1 MATIES
7 QNLQS
12 SIPVSH
18 NSDMASNSKLDV
30 DQEQQQISNLNKTQ
44 QAPSKEIIKNKLNMN
59 SSLNAK
65 ADTNTSL
72 NDQKKKDQNDLFDDE
87 DILYNDDDENEIFRE
102 YNILHDRKLKAMD
115 DIKNINERI
124 KNNMVKIEEC
134 KKKLIELKEEKKKR
148 QGDIMNL
155 LSNKESI
162 EEIYKNQIY
171 LLTNTNYSNNNGT
184 NGNNNYNENTASLAN
199 DINNLN
205 NLMNDDSA
213 IRLNSNHNLTIDN
226 EILNTDEDNFKIAF
240 KEIKESEQPKYVE
253 RVINMLED
261 IFKKK
266 DDNINESISDIIN
279 NSYDLFINNDNNNNT
294 LENEENNNDISVTN
308 FFSKMSLFIANQ
320 SMGKFPEVKINLLLR
335 YLLKI
340 NYINT
345 KLTKDIKFVNKKYKE
360 QKKELNDL
368 ISSLE
373 KKNINLQEKAN
384 RLEKNIKEYDDNKLF
399 FDKNDNEELSH
410 EVVIEYEDGIDK
422 NAEINYEDDVID
434 DNNIEKENEMMNKG
448 LNPYNINNTNNNI
461 NNIKSNPVYK
471 KIDNQNNKSTKKI
484 IVKDNDESEDKY
496 LNEFIENKDNTR
508 NKYLLRNKPELK
520 NNSIN
525 PNNKL
530 NNYNINNNNENPIKK
545 IKYSNNNQN
554 NIINIDKNKRL
565 CPTPQHH
572 IRKTEEELQN
582 LTTKEKDHYN
592 RVQRIMNSGP
602 KYGIFG
608 VNKYNPETS
617 FNKDANLFSP
627 RKNISNVP
635 RSSNKIDK
643 TVRIESRQNH
653 NFIGIINMTKVAPIK
668 KKKKESDKKN
678 KDKEDENDGGIKI
691 INLEQDFINEE
702 EKENED
708 DKEKEKEED
717 NKNNT
722 NNNINNNINNNN
734 TSKDIK
740 NIPYQNKN
748 KNEVQGYYLNII
760 NNVKKAKNEN
770 NNTNNNNTTN
780 LTNNEKKENPQQS
793 HPYRLNNKRS
803 YKSTRIQGLNLNNDN
818 NVPKNNLLNKMKGA
832 KNELNLNINITNP
845 TYNSSTNN
853 DSSKRSHSLS
863 EYQNEEENG
872 NKELNRNKYKSKKII
887 VMNNVNNDVSPNQT
901 LRKRITSIPVSK
913 AIGLGNKNFSATT
926 YEKVN
931 YKAGNKLN
939 VLNKNKK

>member
-1 MATIES
+1 MATMES
-7 QNLQS
+7 QNLHS
-12 SIPVSH
+12 SIPLSQ
-18 NSDMASNSKLDV
+18 NSDIASNLKLDV
-30 DQEQQQISNLNKTQ
+30 DQNQQQISNLNKTQ

-72 NDQKKKDQNDLFDDE
+72 NDQKKKDQSDLFDDE

-102 YNILHDRKLKAMD
+102 YNILHDKKLKAMD

-124 KNNMVKIEEC
+124 KNNTVKIEEC
-134 KKKLIELKEEKKKR
+134 KKKLAELKEEKKKR

-171 LLTNTNYSNNNGT
+171 SLTNTNYNNNTGA

-205 NLMNDDSA
+205 NLMNDNSA
-213 IRLNSNHNLTIDN
+213 IHLNSNHNLTIDN
-226 EILNTDEDNFKIAF
+226 EISNTDEDNFKIAF

-253 RVINMLED
+253 QVINMFED

-266 DDNINESISDIIN
+266 DENINESISDIIN
-279 NSYDLFINNDNNNNT
+279 NSYELFINNDNNNNT
-294 LENEENNNDISVTN
+294 LDNDVNNNEISVTN

-320 SMGKFPEVKINLLLR
+320 SLGKFSEIKINLLLR

-345 KLTKDIKFVNKKYKE
+345 KLTRDIKFVNKKYKE

-373 KKNINLQEKAN
+373 KKNINLQEKNN
-384 RLEKNIKEYDDNKLF
+384 RLENNIKEYDDNKLF

-434 DNNIEKENEMMNKG
+434 DNTIEKENEMMNKG
-448 LNPYNINNTNNNI
+448 LNPYNTNNSNNKNNNNI
-461 NNIKSNPVYK
+461 VKSNPVYK
-471 KIDNQNNKSTKKI
+471 IIGNQNNKQTKRI
-484 IVKDNDESEDKY
+484 IYKDNDESEDKY
-496 LNEFIENKDNTR
+496 LNEFIKNKDNTR
-508 NKYLLRNKPELK
+508 NKYILKNKPEIK
-520 NNSIN
+520 NNSMN
-525 PNNKL
+525 PNNKI
-530 NNYNINNNNENPIKK
+530 NNNINNNNNENSIRK

-582 LTTKEKDHYN
+582 LTTIEKDHYN

-617 FNKDANLFSP
+617 LNKDTNLFSP
-627 RKNISNVP
+627 KKNITNVP

-668 KKKKESDKKN
+668 KKKRESGKKI

-702 EKENED
+702 DKENEE
-708 DKEKEKEED
+708 DKKI
-717 NKNNT
+717 NTSNNV
-722 NNNINNNINNNN
+722 NNNINNNN

-740 NIPYQNKN
+740 NTTHQY

-770 NNTNNNNTTN
+770 NNTNNNTTN
-780 LTNNEKKENPQQS
+780 LNNNEKKENPQQS
-793 HPYRLNNKRS
+793 HTYRLNNKRS
-803 YKSTRIQGLNLNNDN
+803 YKSTRIQGLNLNNDLNKDN
-818 NVPKNNLLNKMKGA
+818 NAPKNYLINKMKEA
-832 KNELNLNINITNP
+832 KNELSLNTNITNP

-863 EYQNEEENG
+863 EHQSEEENG
-872 NKELNRNKYKSKKII
+872 KKDSNRNKYKTKKII
-887 VMNNVNNDVSPNQT
+887 VMNSVNNEVSPNQT

-913 AIGLGNKNFSATT
+913 AIGLGNKNFSAST

>member
-1 MATIES
+1 MES
-7 QNLQS
+7 QNLYS
-12 SIPVSH
+12 SIPLSQ
-18 NSDMASNSKLDV
+18 NSDIASNLKLDV
-30 DQEQQQISNLNKTQ
+30 DQNQQQISNLNKTQ

-72 NDQKKKDQNDLFDDE
+72 NDQKKKDQSDLFDDE

-102 YNILHDRKLKAMD
+102 YNILHDKKLKAMD

-124 KNNMVKIEEC
+124 KNNKVKIEEC
-134 KKKLIELKEEKKKR
+134 KKKLAELKEEKKKR

-171 LLTNTNYSNNNGT
+171 SLTNTNYNNNTGA

-205 NLMNDDSA
+205 NLMNDNSA
-213 IRLNSNHNLTIDN
+213 IHLNSNHNLTIDN
-226 EILNTDEDNFKIAF
+226 EISNTDEDNFKIAF

-253 RVINMLED
+253 QVINMFED

-266 DDNINESISDIIN
+266 DENINESISDIIN
-279 NSYDLFINNDNNNNT
+279 NSYELFINNDNNNNT
-294 LENEENNNDISVTN
+294 LDNDVNNNEISVTN

-320 SMGKFPEVKINLLLR
+320 SLGKFSEIKINLLLR

-345 KLTKDIKFVNKKYKE
+345 KLTRDIKFVNKKYKE

-373 KKNINLQEKAN
+373 KKNINLQEKNN
-384 RLEKNIKEYDDNKLF
+384 RLENNIKEYDDNKLF

-434 DNNIEKENEMMNKG
+434 DNTIEKENEMMNKG
-448 LNPYNINNTNNNI
+448 LNPYNTNNSNNKNNNNI
-461 NNIKSNPVYK
+461 VKSNPVYK
-471 KIDNQNNKSTKKI
+471 IIGNQNNKQTKRI
-484 IVKDNDESEDKY
+484 IYKDNDESEDKY
-496 LNEFIENKDNTR
+496 LNEFIKNKDNTR
-508 NKYLLRNKPELK
+508 NKYILKNKPEIK
-520 NNSIN
+520 NNSMN
-525 PNNKL
+525 PNNKI
-530 NNYNINNNNENPIKK
+530 NNNINNNNNENSIRK

-582 LTTKEKDHYN
+582 LTTIEKDHYN

-617 FNKDANLFSP
+617 LNKDTNLFSP
-627 RKNISNVP
+627 KKNITNVP

-668 KKKKESDKKN
+668 KKKRESGKKI

-702 EKENED
+702 DKENEE
-708 DKEKEKEED
+708 DKKI
-717 NKNNT
+717 NTSNNV
-722 NNNINNNINNNN
+722 NNNINNNA
-734 TSKDIK
+734 SKDIK
-740 NIPYQNKN
+740 INTHHN

-770 NNTNNNNTTN
+770 NNTNNNTTN
-780 LTNNEKKENPQQS
+780 LNNNEKKENPQQS
-793 HPYRLNNKRS
+793 HTYRLNNKRS
-803 YKSTRIQGLNLNNDN
+803 YKSTRIQGLNLNNDLNKDN
-818 NVPKNNLLNKMKGA
+818 NAPKNYLINKMKEA
-832 KNELNLNINITNP
+832 KNELSLNTNITNP

-863 EYQNEEENG
+863 EHQSEEENG
-872 NKELNRNKYKSKKII
+872 KKDSNRNKYKTKKII
-887 VMNNVNNDVSPNQT
+887 VVNNVNNEVSPNQT

-913 AIGLGNKNFSATT
+913 AIGLGNKNFSAST

>member
-1 MATIES
+1 MATMES
-7 QNLQS
+7 QNLHS
-12 SIPVSH
+12 SIPLSQ
-18 NSDMASNSKLDV
+18 NSDIASNLKLDV
-30 DQEQQQISNLNKTQ
+30 DQNQQQISNLNKTQ

-72 NDQKKKDQNDLFDDE
+72 NDQKKKDQSDLFDDE

-102 YNILHDRKLKAMD
+102 YNILHDKKLKAMD

-124 KNNMVKIEEC
+124 KNNTVKIEEC
-134 KKKLIELKEEKKKR
+134 KKKLAELKEEKKKR

-171 LLTNTNYSNNNGT
+171 SLTNTNYNNNTGA

-205 NLMNDDSA
+205 NLMNDNSA
-213 IRLNSNHNLTIDN
+213 IHLNSNHNLTIDN
-226 EILNTDEDNFKIAF
+226 EISNTDEDNFKIAF

-253 RVINMLED
+253 QVINMFED

-266 DDNINESISDIIN
+266 DENINESISDIIN
-279 NSYDLFINNDNNNNT
+279 NSYELFINNDNNNNT
-294 LENEENNNDISVTN
+294 LDNDVNNNEISVTN

-320 SMGKFPEVKINLLLR
+320 SLGKFSEIKINLLLR

-345 KLTKDIKFVNKKYKE
+345 KLTRDIKFVNKKYKE

-373 KKNINLQEKAN
+373 KKNINLQEKNN
-384 RLEKNIKEYDDNKLF
+384 RLENNIKEYDDNKLF

-434 DNNIEKENEMMNKG
+434 DNTIEKENEMMNKG
-448 LNPYNINNTNNNI
+448 LNPYNTNNSNNKNNNNI
-461 NNIKSNPVYK
+461 VKSNPVYK
-471 KIDNQNNKSTKKI
+471 IIGNQNNKQTKRI
-484 IVKDNDESEDKY
+484 ILKDNDESEDKY
-496 LNEFIENKDNTR
+496 LNEFIKNKDNTR
-508 NKYLLRNKPELK
+508 NKYILKNKPEIK
-520 NNSIN
+520 NNMN
-525 PNNKL
+525 PNNKI
-530 NNYNINNNNENPIKK
+530 NNNINNNNNENSIRK

-582 LTTKEKDHYN
+582 LTTIEKDHYN

-617 FNKDANLFSP
+617 LNKDTNLFSP
-627 RKNISNVP
+627 KKNITNVP

-668 KKKKESDKKN
+668 KKKRESGKKI

-702 EKENED
+702 DKENEE
-708 DKEKEKEED
+708 DKKI
-717 NKNNT
+717 NTSNNV
-722 NNNINNNINNNN
+722 NNNINNNA
-734 TSKDIK
+734 SKDIK
-740 NIPYQNKN
+740 INTHHN

-770 NNTNNNNTTN
+770 NNTNNNTTN
-780 LTNNEKKENPQQS
+780 LNNNEKKENPQQS
-793 HPYRLNNKRS
+793 HTYRLNNKRS
-803 YKSTRIQGLNLNNDN
+803 YKSTRIQGLNLNNDLNKDN
-818 NVPKNNLLNKMKGA
+818 NAPKNYLINKMKEA
-832 KNELNLNINITNP
+832 KNELSLNTNITNP

-863 EYQNEEENG
+863 EHQSEEENG
-872 NKELNRNKYKSKKII
+872 KKDSNRNKYKTKKII
-887 VMNNVNNDVSPNQT
+887 VMNSVNNEVSPNQT

-913 AIGLGNKNFSATT
+913 AIGLGNKNFSAST

>member
-1 MATIES
+1 MATMES
-7 QNLQS
+7 QNLHS
-12 SIPVSH
+12 SIPLSQ
-18 NSDMASNSKLDV
+18 NSDIASNLKLDV
-30 DQEQQQISNLNKTQ
+30 DQNQQQISNLNKTQ

-72 NDQKKKDQNDLFDDE
+72 NDQKKKDQSDLFDDE

-102 YNILHDRKLKAMD
+102 YNILHDKKLKAMD

-124 KNNMVKIEEC
+124 KNNTVKIEEC
-134 KKKLIELKEEKKKR
+134 KKKLAELKEEKKKR

-171 LLTNTNYSNNNGT
+171 SLTNTNYNNNTGA

-205 NLMNDDSA
+205 NLMNDNSA
-213 IRLNSNHNLTIDN
+213 IHLNSNHNLTIDN
-226 EILNTDEDNFKIAF
+226 EISNTDEDNFKIAF

-253 RVINMLED
+253 QVINMFED

-266 DDNINESISDIIN
+266 DENINESISDIIN
-279 NSYDLFINNDNNNNT
+279 NSYELFINNDNNNNT
-294 LENEENNNDISVTN
+294 LDNDVNNNEISVTN

-320 SMGKFPEVKINLLLR
+320 SLGKFSEIKINLLLR

-345 KLTKDIKFVNKKYKE
+345 KLTRDIKFVNKKYKE

-373 KKNINLQEKAN
+373 KKNINLQEKNN
-384 RLEKNIKEYDDNKLF
+384 RLENNIKEYDDNKLF

-434 DNNIEKENEMMNKG
+434 DNTIEKENEMMNKG
-448 LNPYNINNTNNNI
+448 LNPYNTNNSNNKNNNNI
-461 NNIKSNPVYK
+461 VKSNPVYK
-471 KIDNQNNKSTKKI
+471 IIGNQNNKQTKRI
-484 IVKDNDESEDKY
+484 ILKDNDESEDKY
-496 LNEFIENKDNTR
+496 LNEFIKNKDNTR
-508 NKYLLRNKPELK
+508 NKYILKNKPEIK
-520 NNSIN
+520 NNSMN
-525 PNNKL
+525 PNNKI
-530 NNYNINNNNENPIKK
+530 NNNINNNNNENSIRK

-582 LTTKEKDHYN
+582 LTTIEKDHYN

-617 FNKDANLFSP
+617 LNKDTNLFSP
-627 RKNISNVP
+627 KKNITNVP

-668 KKKKESDKKN
+668 KKKRESGKKI

-702 EKENED
+702 DKENEE
-708 DKEKEKEED
+708 DKKI
-717 NKNNT
+717 NTSNNV
-722 NNNINNNINNNN
+722 NNNINNNA
-734 TSKDIK
+734 SKDIK
-740 NIPYQNKN
+740 INTHHN

-770 NNTNNNNTTN
+770 NNTNNNTTN
-780 LTNNEKKENPQQS
+780 LNNNEKKENPQQS
-793 HPYRLNNKRS
+793 HTYRLNNKRS
-803 YKSTRIQGLNLNNDN
+803 YKSTRIQGLNLNNDLNKDN
-818 NVPKNNLLNKMKGA
+818 NAPKNYLINKMKEA
-832 KNELNLNINITNP
+832 KNELSLNTNITNP

-863 EYQNEEENG
+863 EHQSEEENG
-872 NKELNRNKYKSKKII
+872 KKDSNRNKYKTKKII
-887 VMNNVNNDVSPNQT
+887 VMNSVNNEVSPNQT

-913 AIGLGNKNFSATT
+913 AIGLGNKNFSAST

>member
-1 MATIES
+1 MATMES
-7 QNLQS
+7 QNLHS
-12 SIPVSH
+12 SIPLSQ
-18 NSDMASNSKLDV
+18 NSDIASNLKLDV
-30 DQEQQQISNLNKTQ
+30 DQNQQQISNLNKTQ

-72 NDQKKKDQNDLFDDE
+72 NDQKKKDQSDLFDDE

-102 YNILHDRKLKAMD
+102 YNILHDKKLKAMD

-124 KNNMVKIEEC
+124 KNNKVKIEEC
-134 KKKLIELKEEKKKR
+134 KKKLAELKEEKKKR
-148 QGDIMNL
+148 KGDIMNL

-171 LLTNTNYSNNNGT
+171 SLTNTNYNNNTGA

-205 NLMNDDSA
+205 NLMNDNSA
-213 IRLNSNHNLTIDN
+213 IHLNSNHNLTIDN
-226 EILNTDEDNFKIAF
+226 EISNTDEDNFKIAF

-253 RVINMLED
+253 QVINMFED

-266 DDNINESISDIIN
+266 DENINESISDIIN
-279 NSYDLFINNDNNNNT
+279 NSYELFINNDNNNNT
-294 LENEENNNDISVTN
+294 LDNDVNNNEISVTN
-308 FFSKMSLFIANQ
+308 FFSKISLFIANQ
-320 SMGKFPEVKINLLLR
+320 SLGKFSEIKINLLLR

-345 KLTKDIKFVNKKYKE
+345 KLTRDIKFVNKKYKE

-373 KKNINLQEKAN
+373 KKNINLQEKNN
-384 RLEKNIKEYDDNKLF
+384 RLENNIKEYDDNKLF

-434 DNNIEKENEMMNKG
+434 DNTIEKENEMMNKG
-448 LNPYNINNTNNNI
+448 LNPYNTNNSNNKNNNNI
-461 NNIKSNPVYK
+461 VKSNPVYK
-471 KIDNQNNKSTKKI
+471 IIGNQNNKQTKRI
-484 IVKDNDESEDKY
+484 ILKDNDESEDKY
-496 LNEFIENKDNTR
+496 LNEFIKNKDNTR
-508 NKYLLRNKPELK
+508 NKYILKNKPEIK
-520 NNSIN
+520 NNSMN
-525 PNNKL
+525 PNNKI
-530 NNYNINNNNENPIKK
+530 NNNINNNNNENSIRK

-582 LTTKEKDHYN
+582 LTTIEKDHYN

-617 FNKDANLFSP
+617 LNKDTNLFSP
-627 RKNISNVP
+627 KKNITNVP

-668 KKKKESDKKN
+668 KKKRESGKKI

-702 EKENED
+702 DKENEE
-708 DKEKEKEED
+708 DKKI
-717 NKNNT
+717 NTSNNV
-722 NNNINNNINNNN
+722 NNNINNNN
-734 TSKDIK
+734 TSKDIR
-740 NIPYQNKN
+740 NTTHQY

-770 NNTNNNNTTN
+770 NNTNNNTTN
-780 LTNNEKKENPQQS
+780 LNNNEKKENPQQS
-793 HPYRLNNKRS
+793 HTYRLNNKRS
-803 YKSTRIQGLNLNNDN
+803 YKSTRIQGLNLNNDLNKDN
-818 NVPKNNLLNKMKGA
+818 NAPKNYLINKMKEA
-832 KNELNLNINITNP
+832 KNELSLNTNITNP

-863 EYQNEEENG
+863 EHQSEEENG
-872 NKELNRNKYKSKKII
+872 KKDSNRNKYKTKKII
-887 VMNNVNNDVSPNQT
+887 VMNSVNNEVSPNQT

-913 AIGLGNKNFSATT
+913 AIGLGNKNFSAST

>member
-1 MATIES
+1 MATMES
-7 QNLQS
+7 QNLYS
-12 SIPVSH
+12 SIPLSQ
-18 NSDMASNSKLDV
+18 NSDIASNLKLDV
-30 DQEQQQISNLNKTQ
+30 DQNQQQISNLNKTQ

-72 NDQKKKDQNDLFDDE
+72 NDQKKKDQSDLFDDE

-102 YNILHDRKLKAMD
+102 YNILHDKKLKAMD

-124 KNNMVKIEEC
+124 KNNTVKIEEC
-134 KKKLIELKEEKKKR
+134 KKKLAELKEEKKKR

-171 LLTNTNYSNNNGT
+171 SLTNTNYNNNTGA

-205 NLMNDDSA
+205 NLMNDNSA
-213 IRLNSNHNLTIDN
+213 IHLNSNHNLTIDN
-226 EILNTDEDNFKIAF
+226 EISNTDEDNFKIAF

-253 RVINMLED
+253 QVINMFED

-266 DDNINESISDIIN
+266 DENINESISDIIN
-279 NSYDLFINNDNNNNT
+279 NSYELFINNDNNNT
-294 LENEENNNDISVTN
+294 LDNDVNNNEISVTN

-320 SMGKFPEVKINLLLR
+320 SLGKFSEIKINLLLR

-345 KLTKDIKFVNKKYKE
+345 KLTRDIKFVNKKYKE

-373 KKNINLQEKAN
+373 KKNINLQEKNN
-384 RLEKNIKEYDDNKLF
+384 RLENNIKEYDDNKLF

-434 DNNIEKENEMMNKG
+434 DNTIEKENEMMNKG
-448 LNPYNINNTNNNI
+448 LNPYNTNNSNNKNNNNI
-461 NNIKSNPVYK
+461 VKSNPVYK
-471 KIDNQNNKSTKKI
+471 IIGNQNNKQTKRI
-484 IVKDNDESEDKY
+484 IYKDNDESEDKY
-496 LNEFIENKDNTR
+496 LNEFIKNKDNTR
-508 NKYLLRNKPELK
+508 NKYILKNKPEIK
-520 NNSIN
+520 NNSMN
-525 PNNKL
+525 PNNKI
-530 NNYNINNNNENPIKK
+530 NNNINNNNNENSIRK

-582 LTTKEKDHYN
+582 LTTIEKDHYN

-617 FNKDANLFSP
+617 LNKDTNLFSP
-627 RKNISNVP
+627 KKNITNVP

-668 KKKKESDKKN
+668 KKKRESGKKI

-702 EKENED
+702 DKENEE
-708 DKEKEKEED
+708 DKKM
-717 NKNNT
+717 NTSNNV
-722 NNNINNNINNNN
+722 NNNIKNNA
-734 TSKDIK
+734 SKDIK
-740 NIPYQNKN
+740 INTHQY

-770 NNTNNNNTTN
+770 NNTNNNTTN
-780 LTNNEKKENPQQS
+780 LNNNEKKENPQQS
-793 HPYRLNNKRS
+793 HTYRLNNKRS
-803 YKSTRIQGLNLNNDN
+803 YKSTRIQGLNLNNDLNKDN
-818 NVPKNNLLNKMKGA
+818 NAPKNYLINKMKEA
-832 KNELNLNINITNP
+832 KNELSLNTNITNP

-863 EYQNEEENG
+863 EHQSEEENG
-872 NKELNRNKYKSKKII
+872 KKDSNRNKYKTKKFI
-887 VMNNVNNDVSPNQT
+887 VMNSVNNEVSPNQT

-913 AIGLGNKNFSATT
+913 AIGLGNKNFSAST

>member
-1 MATIES
+1 MATMES
-7 QNLQS
+7 QNLHS
-12 SIPVSH
+12 SIPLSQ
-18 NSDMASNSKLDV
+18 NSDIASNLKLDV
-30 DQEQQQISNLNKTQ
+30 DQNQQQISNLNKTQ

-72 NDQKKKDQNDLFDDE
+72 NDQKKKDQSDLFDDE

-102 YNILHDRKLKAMD
+102 YNILHDKKLKAMD

-124 KNNMVKIEEC
+124 KNNKVKIEEC
-134 KKKLIELKEEKKKR
+134 KKKLAELKEEKKKR

-171 LLTNTNYSNNNGT
+171 SLTNTNYNNNTGA

-205 NLMNDDSA
+205 NLMNDNSA
-213 IRLNSNHNLTIDN
+213 IHLNSNHNLTIDN
-226 EILNTDEDNFKIAF
+226 EISNTDEDNFKIAF

-253 RVINMLED
+253 QVINMFED

-266 DDNINESISDIIN
+266 DENINESISDIIN
-279 NSYDLFINNDNNNNT
+279 NSYELFINNDNNNNT
-294 LENEENNNDISVTN
+294 LDNDVNNNEISVTN

-320 SMGKFPEVKINLLLR
+320 SLGKFSEIKINLLLR

-345 KLTKDIKFVNKKYKE
+345 KLTRDIKFVNKKYKE

-373 KKNINLQEKAN
+373 KKNINLQEKNN
-384 RLEKNIKEYDDNKLF
+384 RLENNIKEYDDNKLF

-434 DNNIEKENEMMNKG
+434 DNTIEKENEMMNKG
-448 LNPYNINNTNNNI
+448 LNPYNTNNSNNKNNNNI
-461 NNIKSNPVYK
+461 VKSNPVYK
-471 KIDNQNNKSTKKI
+471 IIGNQNNKQTKRI
-484 IVKDNDESEDKY
+484 ILKDNDESEDKY
-496 LNEFIENKDNTR
+496 LNEFIKNKDNTR
-508 NKYLLRNKPELK
+508 NKYILKNKPEIK
-520 NNSIN
+520 NNSMN
-525 PNNKL
+525 PNNKI
-530 NNYNINNNNENPIKK
+530 NNNINNNNNENSIRK

-582 LTTKEKDHYN
+582 LTTIEKDHYN

-617 FNKDANLFSP
+617 LNKDTNLFSP
-627 RKNISNVP
+627 KKNITNVP

-668 KKKKESDKKN
+668 KKKRESGKKI

-702 EKENED
+702 DKENEE
-708 DKEKEKEED
+708 DKKI
-717 NKNNT
+717 NTSNNV
-722 NNNINNNINNNN
+722 NNNINNNA
-734 TSKDIK
+734 SKDIK
-740 NIPYQNKN
+740 INTHHN

-770 NNTNNNNTTN
+770 NNTNNNTTN
-780 LTNNEKKENPQQS
+780 LNNNEKKENPQQS
-793 HPYRLNNKRS
+793 HTYRLNNKRS
-803 YKSTRIQGLNLNNDN
+803 YKSTRIQGLNLNNDLNKDN
-818 NVPKNNLLNKMKGA
+818 NAPKNYLINKMKEA
-832 KNELNLNINITNP
+832 KNELSLNTNITNP

-863 EYQNEEENG
+863 EHQSEEENG
-872 NKELNRNKYKSKKII
+872 KKDSNRNKYKTKKII
-887 VMNNVNNDVSPNQT
+887 VMNSVNNEVSPNQT

-913 AIGLGNKNFSATT
+913 AIGLGNKNFSAST

>member
-1 MATIES
+1 MATMES
-7 QNLQS
+7 QNLHS
-12 SIPVSH
+12 SIPLSQ
-18 NSDMASNSKLDV
+18 NSDIASNLKLDV
-30 DQEQQQISNLNKTQ
+30 DQNQQQISNLNKTQ

-72 NDQKKKDQNDLFDDE
+72 NDQKKKDQSDLFDDE

-102 YNILHDRKLKAMD
+102 YNILHDKKLKAMD

-124 KNNMVKIEEC
+124 KNNTVKIEEC
-134 KKKLIELKEEKKKR
+134 KKKLAELKEEKKKR

-171 LLTNTNYSNNNGT
+171 SLTNNNYNNNTGT

-205 NLMNDDSA
+205 NLMNDNSA
-213 IRLNSNHNLTIDN
+213 IHLNSNHNLTIDN
-226 EILNTDEDNFKIAF
+226 EISNTDEDNFKIAF

-253 RVINMLED
+253 QVINMFED

-266 DDNINESISDIIN
+266 DENINESISDIIN
-279 NSYDLFINNDNNNNT
+279 NSYELFINNDNNNNT
-294 LENEENNNDISVTN
+294 LDNDVNNNEISVTN

-320 SMGKFPEVKINLLLR
+320 SLGKFSEIKINLLLR

-345 KLTKDIKFVNKKYKE
+345 KLTRDIKFVNKKYKE

-373 KKNINLQEKAN
+373 KKNINLQEKNN
-384 RLEKNIKEYDDNKLF
+384 RLENNIKEYDDSKLF
-399 FDKNDNEELSH
+399 FDKNNNEELSH

-434 DNNIEKENEMMNKG
+434 DNTIEKENEMMNKG
-448 LNPYNINNTNNNI
+448 LNPYNTNNSNNKNNNNI
-461 NNIKSNPVYK
+461 VKSNPVYK
-471 KIDNQNNKSTKKI
+471 IIGNQNNKQTKRI
-484 IVKDNDESEDKY
+484 ILKDNDESEDKY
-496 LNEFIENKDNTR
+496 LNEFIKNKDNTR
-508 NKYLLRNKPELK
+508 NKYILKNKPEIK
-520 NNSIN
+520 NNSMN
-525 PNNKL
+525 PNNKI
-530 NNYNINNNNENPIKK
+530 NNNINNNNNENSIRK

-582 LTTKEKDHYN
+582 LTTIEKDHYN

-617 FNKDANLFSP
+617 LNKDTNLFSP
-627 RKNISNVP
+627 KKNITNVP

-668 KKKKESDKKN
+668 KKKRESGKKI

-702 EKENED
+702 DKENEE
-708 DKEKEKEED
+708 DKKI
-717 NKNNT
+717 NTSNNV
-722 NNNINNNINNNN
+722 NNNINNNN

-740 NIPYQNKN
+740 NTTHQY

-770 NNTNNNNTTN
+770 NNTNNNTTN
-780 LTNNEKKENPQQS
+780 LNNNEKKENPQQS
-793 HPYRLNNKRS
+793 HTYRLNNKRS
-803 YKSTRIQGLNLNNDN
+803 YKSTRIQGLNLNNDLNKDN
-818 NVPKNNLLNKMKGA
+818 NAPKNYLINKMKEA
-832 KNELNLNINITNP
+832 KNELSLNTNITNP

-863 EYQNEEENG
+863 EHQSEEENG
-872 NKELNRNKYKSKKII
+872 KKDSNRNKYKTKKII
-887 VMNNVNNDVSPNQT
+887 VMNSVNNDVSPNQT
-901 LRKRITSIPVSK
+901 LRKRITNIPVSK
-913 AIGLGNKNFSATT
+913 AIGLGNKNFSAST

>member
-1 MATIES
+1 MATMES
-7 QNLQS
+7 QNLHS
-12 SIPVSH
+12 SIPLSQ
-18 NSDMASNSKLDV
+18 NSDIASNLKLDV
-30 DQEQQQISNLNKTQ
+30 DQNQQQISNLNKTQ

-72 NDQKKKDQNDLFDDE
+72 NDQKKKDQSDLFDDE

-102 YNILHDRKLKAMD
+102 YNILHDKKLKAMD

-124 KNNMVKIEEC
+124 KNNTVKIEEC
-134 KKKLIELKEEKKKR
+134 KKKLAELKEEKKKR

-171 LLTNTNYSNNNGT
+171 SLTNTNYNNNTGA

-205 NLMNDDSA
+205 NLMNDNSA
-213 IRLNSNHNLTIDN
+213 IHLNSNHNLTIDN
-226 EILNTDEDNFKIAF
+226 EISNTDEDNFKIAF

-253 RVINMLED
+253 QVINMFED

-266 DDNINESISDIIN
+266 DENINESISDIIN
-279 NSYDLFINNDNNNNT
+279 NSYELFINNDNNNNT
-294 LENEENNNDISVTN
+294 LDNDVNNNEISVTN

-320 SMGKFPEVKINLLLR
+320 SLGKFSEIKINLLLR

-345 KLTKDIKFVNKKYKE
+345 KLTRDIKFVNKKYKE

-373 KKNINLQEKAN
+373 KKNINLQEKNN
-384 RLEKNIKEYDDNKLF
+384 RLENNIKEYDDNKLF

-434 DNNIEKENEMMNKG
+434 DNTIEKENEMMNKG
-448 LNPYNINNTNNNI
+448 LNPYNTNNSNNKNNNNI
-461 NNIKSNPVYK
+461 VKSNPVYK
-471 KIDNQNNKSTKKI
+471 IIGNQNNKQTKRI
-484 IVKDNDESEDKY
+484 ILKDNDESEDKY
-496 LNEFIENKDNTR
+496 LNEFIKNKDNTR
-508 NKYLLRNKPELK
+508 NKYILKNKPEIK
-520 NNSIN
+520 NNSMN
-525 PNNKL
+525 PNNKI
-530 NNYNINNNNENPIKK
+530 NNNINNNNNENSIRK

-582 LTTKEKDHYN
+582 LTTIEKDHYN

-617 FNKDANLFSP
+617 LNKDTNLFSP
-627 RKNISNVP
+627 KKNITNVP

-668 KKKKESDKKN
+668 KKKRESGKKI

-702 EKENED
+702 DKENEE
-708 DKEKEKEED
+708 DKKI
-717 NKNNT
+717 NTSNNV
-722 NNNINNNINNNN
+722 NNNINNNA
-734 TSKDIK
+734 SKDIK
-740 NIPYQNKN
+740 INTHHN

-770 NNTNNNNTTN
+770 NNTNNNTTN
-780 LTNNEKKENPQQS
+780 LNNNEKKENPQQS
-793 HPYRLNNKRS
+793 HTYRLNNKRS
-803 YKSTRIQGLNLNNDN
+803 YKSTRIQGLNLNNDLNKDN
-818 NVPKNNLLNKMKGA
+818 NAPKNYLINKMKEA
-832 KNELNLNINITNP
+832 KNELSLNTNITNP

-863 EYQNEEENG
+863 EHQSEEENG
-872 NKELNRNKYKSKKII
+872 KKDSNRNKYKTKKFI
-887 VMNNVNNDVSPNQT
+887 VMNSVNNEVSPNQT

-913 AIGLGNKNFSATT
+913 AIGLGNKNFSAST

>member
-1 MATIES
+1 MATMES
-7 QNLQS
+7 QNLHS
-12 SIPVSH
+12 SIPLSQ
-18 NSDMASNSKLDV
+18 NSDIASNLKLDV
-30 DQEQQQISNLNKTQ
+30 DQNQQQISNLNKTQ

-72 NDQKKKDQNDLFDDE
+72 NDQKKKDQSDLFDDE

-102 YNILHDRKLKAMD
+102 YNILHDKKLKAMD

-124 KNNMVKIEEC
+124 KNNTVKIEEC
-134 KKKLIELKEEKKKR
+134 KKKLAELKEEKKKR

-171 LLTNTNYSNNNGT
+171 SLTNTNYNNNTGA

-205 NLMNDDSA
+205 NLMNDNSA
-213 IRLNSNHNLTIDN
+213 IHLNSNHNLTIDN
-226 EILNTDEDNFKIAF
+226 EISNTDEDNFKIAF

-253 RVINMLED
+253 QVINMFED

-266 DDNINESISDIIN
+266 DENINESISDIIN
-279 NSYDLFINNDNNNNT
+279 NSYELFINNDNNNNT
-294 LENEENNNDISVTN
+294 LDNDVNNNEISVTN

-320 SMGKFPEVKINLLLR
+320 SLGKFSEIKINLLLR

-345 KLTKDIKFVNKKYKE
+345 KLTRDIKFVNKKYKE

-373 KKNINLQEKAN
+373 KKNINLQEKNN
-384 RLEKNIKEYDDNKLF
+384 RLENNIKEYDDNKLF

-434 DNNIEKENEMMNKG
+434 DNTIEKENEMMNKG
-448 LNPYNINNTNNNI
+448 LNPYNTNNSNNKNNNNI
-461 NNIKSNPVYK
+461 VKSNPVYK
-471 KIDNQNNKSTKKI
+471 IIGNQNNKQTKRI
-484 IVKDNDESEDKY
+484 ILKDNDESEDKY
-496 LNEFIENKDNTR
+496 LNEFIKNKDNTR
-508 NKYLLRNKPELK
+508 NKYILKNKPEIK
-520 NNSIN
+520 NNSMN
-525 PNNKL
+525 PNNKI
-530 NNYNINNNNENPIKK
+530 NNNINNNNNENSIRK

-582 LTTKEKDHYN
+582 LTSIEKDHYN

-617 FNKDANLFSP
+617 LNKDTNLFSP
-627 RKNISNVP
+627 KKNITNVP

-668 KKKKESDKKN
+668 KKKRESGKKI

-702 EKENED
+702 DKENEE
-708 DKEKEKEED
+708 DKKI
-717 NKNNT
+717 NTSNNV
-722 NNNINNNINNNN
+722 NNNINNNA
-734 TSKDIK
+734 SKDIK
-740 NIPYQNKN
+740 INTHHN

-770 NNTNNNNTTN
+770 NNTNNNTTN
-780 LTNNEKKENPQQS
+780 LNNNEKKENPQQS
-793 HPYRLNNKRS
+793 HTYRLNNKRS
-803 YKSTRIQGLNLNNDN
+803 YKSTRIQGLNLNNDLNKDN
-818 NVPKNNLLNKMKGA
+818 NAPKNYLINKMKEA
-832 KNELNLNINITNP
+832 KNELSLNTNITNP

-863 EYQNEEENG
+863 EHQSEEENG
-872 NKELNRNKYKSKKII
+872 KKDSNRNKYKTKKII
-887 VMNNVNNDVSPNQT
+887 VMNSVNNEVSPNQT

-913 AIGLGNKNFSATT
+913 AIGLGNKNFSAST

>member
-1 MATIES
+1 MATMES
-7 QNLQS
+7 QNLHS
-12 SIPVSH
+12 SIPLSQ
-18 NSDMASNSKLDV
+18 NSDIASNLKLDV
-30 DQEQQQISNLNKTQ
+30 DQNQQQISNLNKTQ

-72 NDQKKKDQNDLFDDE
+72 NDQKKKDQSDLFDDE

-102 YNILHDRKLKAMD
+102 YNILHDKKLKAMD

-124 KNNMVKIEEC
+124 KNNKVKIEEC
-134 KKKLIELKEEKKKR
+134 KKKLAELKEEKKKR

-171 LLTNTNYSNNNGT
+171 SLTNTNYNNNTGA

-205 NLMNDDSA
+205 NLMNDNSA
-213 IRLNSNHNLTIDN
+213 IHLNSNHNLTIDN
-226 EILNTDEDNFKIAF
+226 EISNTDEDNFKIAF

-253 RVINMLED
+253 QVINMFED

-266 DDNINESISDIIN
+266 DENINESISDIIN
-279 NSYDLFINNDNNNNT
+279 NSYELFINNDNNNNT
-294 LENEENNNDISVTN
+294 LDNDVNNNEISVTN

-320 SMGKFPEVKINLLLR
+320 SLGKFSEIKINLLLR

-345 KLTKDIKFVNKKYKE
+345 KLTRDIKFVNKKYKE

-373 KKNINLQEKAN
+373 KKNINLQEKNN
-384 RLEKNIKEYDDNKLF
+384 RLENNIKEYDDNKLF

-434 DNNIEKENEMMNKG
+434 DNTIEKENEMMNKG
-448 LNPYNINNTNNNI
+448 LNPYNTNNSNNKNNNNI
-461 NNIKSNPVYK
+461 VKSNPVYK
-471 KIDNQNNKSTKKI
+471 IIGNQNNKQTKRI
-484 IVKDNDESEDKY
+484 ILKDNDESEDKY
-496 LNEFIENKDNTR
+496 LNEFIKNKDNTR
-508 NKYLLRNKPELK
+508 NKYILKNKPEIK
-520 NNSIN
+520 NNSMN
-525 PNNKL
+525 PNNKI
-530 NNYNINNNNENPIKK
+530 NNNINNNNNENSIRK

-582 LTTKEKDHYN
+582 LTTIEKDHYN

-617 FNKDANLFSP
+617 LNKDTNLFSP
-627 RKNISNVP
+627 KKNITNVP

-668 KKKKESDKKN
+668 KKKRESGKKI

-702 EKENED
+702 DKENEE
-708 DKEKEKEED
+708 DKKI
-717 NKNNT
+717 NTSNNV
-722 NNNINNNINNNN
+722 NNNINNNA
-734 TSKDIK
+734 SKDIK
-740 NIPYQNKN
+740 INTHHN

-770 NNTNNNNTTN
+770 NNTNNNTTN
-780 LTNNEKKENPQQS
+780 LNNNEKKENPQQS
-793 HPYRLNNKRS
+793 HTYRLNNKRS
-803 YKSTRIQGLNLNNDN
+803 YKSTRIQGLNLNNDLNKDN
-818 NVPKNNLLNKMKGA
+818 NAPKNYLINKMKEA
-832 KNELNLNINITNP
+832 KNELSLNTNITNP

-863 EYQNEEENG
+863 EHQSEEENG
-872 NKELNRNKYKSKKII
+872 KKDSNRNKYKTKKII
-887 VMNNVNNDVSPNQT
+887 VVNNVNNEVSPNQT

-913 AIGLGNKNFSATT
+913 AIGLGNKNFSAST

>member
-1 MATIES
+1 MES
-7 QNLQS
+7 QNLHS
-12 SIPVSH
+12 SIPLSK
-18 NSDMASNSKLDV
+18 NSDIASNLKLDV
-30 DQEQQQISNLNKTQ
+30 DQNQQQISNLNKTQ

-72 NDQKKKDQNDLFDDE
+72 NDQKKKDQSDLFDDE

-102 YNILHDRKLKAMD
+102 YNILHDKKLKAMD

-124 KNNMVKIEEC
+124 KNNTVKIEEC
-134 KKKLIELKEEKKKR
+134 KKKLAELKEEKKKR

-171 LLTNTNYSNNNGT
+171 SLTNTNYNNNTGA

-205 NLMNDDSA
+205 NLMNDNSA
-213 IRLNSNHNLTIDN
+213 IHLNSNHNLTIDN
-226 EILNTDEDNFKIAF
+226 EISNTDEDNFKIAF

-253 RVINMLED
+253 QVINMFED

-266 DDNINESISDIIN
+266 DENINESISDIIN
-279 NSYDLFINNDNNNNT
+279 NSYELFINNDNNNNT
-294 LENEENNNDISVTN
+294 LDNDVNNNEISVTN

-320 SMGKFPEVKINLLLR
+320 SLGKISEIKINLLLR

-345 KLTKDIKFVNKKYKE
+345 KLTRDIKFVNKKYKE

-373 KKNINLQEKAN
+373 KKNINLQEKNN
-384 RLEKNIKEYDDNKLF
+384 RLENNIKEYDDNKLF

-434 DNNIEKENEMMNKG
+434 DNTIEKENEMMNKG
-448 LNPYNINNTNNNI
+448 LNPYNTNNSNNKNNNNI
-461 NNIKSNPVYK
+461 VKSNPVYK
-471 KIDNQNNKSTKKI
+471 IIGNQNNKQTKRI
-484 IVKDNDESEDKY
+484 ILKDNDESEDKY
-496 LNEFIENKDNTR
+496 LNEFIKNKDNTR
-508 NKYLLRNKPELK
+508 NKYILKNKPEIK
-520 NNSIN
+520 NNSMN
-525 PNNKL
+525 PNNKI
-530 NNYNINNNNENPIKK
+530 NNNINNNNNENSIRK

-582 LTTKEKDHYN
+582 LTTIEKDHYN

-617 FNKDANLFSP
+617 LNKDTNLFSP
-627 RKNISNVP
+627 KKNITNVP

-668 KKKKESDKKN
+668 KKKRESGKKI

-702 EKENED
+702 DKENEE
-708 DKEKEKEED
+708 DKKI
-717 NKNNT
+717 NTSNNV
-722 NNNINNNINNNN
+722 NNNINNNN

-740 NIPYQNKN
+740 NTTHQY

-770 NNTNNNNTTN
+770 NNTNNNTTN
-780 LTNNEKKENPQQS
+780 LNNNEKKENPQQS
-793 HPYRLNNKRS
+793 HTYRLNNKRS
-803 YKSTRIQGLNLNNDN
+803 YKSTRIQGLNLNNDLNKDN
-818 NVPKNNLLNKMKGA
+818 NAPKNYLINKMKEA
-832 KNELNLNINITNP
+832 KNELSLNTNITNP

-863 EYQNEEENG
+863 EHQSEEENG
-872 NKELNRNKYKSKKII
+872 KKDSNRNKYKTKKFI
-887 VMNNVNNDVSPNQT
+887 VMNSVNNEVSPNQT

-913 AIGLGNKNFSATT
+913 AIGLGNKNFSAST

>member
-1 MATIES
+1 MATMES
-7 QNLQS
+7 QNLHS
-12 SIPVSH
+12 SIPLSQ
-18 NSDMASNSKLDV
+18 NSDIASNLKLDV
-30 DQEQQQISNLNKTQ
+30 DQNQQQISNLNKTQ

-72 NDQKKKDQNDLFDDE
+72 NDQKKKDQSDLFDDE

-102 YNILHDRKLKAMD
+102 YNILHDKKLKAMD

-124 KNNMVKIEEC
+124 KNNTVKIEEC
-134 KKKLIELKEEKKKR
+134 KKKLAELKEEKKKR

-171 LLTNTNYSNNNGT
+171 SLTNTNYNNNTGA

-205 NLMNDDSA
+205 NLMNDNSA
-213 IRLNSNHNLTIDN
+213 IHLNSNHNLTIDN
-226 EILNTDEDNFKIAF
+226 EISNTDEDNFKIAF

-253 RVINMLED
+253 QVINMFED

-266 DDNINESISDIIN
+266 DENINESISDIIN
-279 NSYDLFINNDNNNNT
+279 NSYELFINNDNNNNT
-294 LENEENNNDISVTN
+294 LDNDVNNNEISVTN

-320 SMGKFPEVKINLLLR
+320 SLGKFSEIKINLLLR

-345 KLTKDIKFVNKKYKE
+345 KLTRDIKFVNKKYKE

-373 KKNINLQEKAN
+373 KKNINLQEKNN
-384 RLEKNIKEYDDNKLF
+384 RLENNIKEYEDNKLF

-434 DNNIEKENEMMNKG
+434 DNTIEKENEMMNKG
-448 LNPYNINNTNNNI
+448 LNPYNTNNSNNKNNNNI
-461 NNIKSNPVYK
+461 VKSNPVYK
-471 KIDNQNNKSTKKI
+471 IIGNQNNKQTKRI
-484 IVKDNDESEDKY
+484 ILKDNDESEDKY
-496 LNEFIENKDNTR
+496 LNGFIKNKDNTR
-508 NKYLLRNKPELK
+508 NKYILKNKPEIK
-520 NNSIN
+520 NNSMN
-525 PNNKL
+525 PNNKI
-530 NNYNINNNNENPIKK
+530 NNNINNNNNENSIRK

-582 LTTKEKDHYN
+582 LTTIEKDHYN

-617 FNKDANLFSP
+617 LNKDTNLFSP
-627 RKNISNVP
+627 KKNITNVP

-668 KKKKESDKKN
+668 KKKRESGKKI

-702 EKENED
+702 DKENEE
-708 DKEKEKEED
+708 DKKI
-717 NKNNT
+717 NTSNNV
-722 NNNINNNINNNN
+722 NNNINNNA
-734 TSKDIK
+734 SKDIK
-740 NIPYQNKN
+740 INTHHN

-770 NNTNNNNTTN
+770 NNTNNNTTN
-780 LTNNEKKENPQQS
+780 LNNNEKKENPQQS
-793 HPYRLNNKRS
+793 HTYRLNNKRS
-803 YKSTRIQGLNLNNDN
+803 YKSTRIQGLNLNNDLNKDN
-818 NVPKNNLLNKMKGA
+818 NAPKNYLINKMKEA
-832 KNELNLNINITNP
+832 KNELSLNTNITNP

-863 EYQNEEENG
+863 EHQSEEENG
-872 NKELNRNKYKSKKII
+872 KKDSNRNKYKTKKII
-887 VMNNVNNDVSPNQT
+887 VMNSVNNEVSPNQT

-913 AIGLGNKNFSATT
+913 AIGLGNKNFSAST

>member
-1 MATIES
+1 MATMES
-7 QNLQS
+7 QNLHS
-12 SIPVSH
+12 SIPLSQ
-18 NSDMASNSKLDV
+18 NSDIASNLKLDV
-30 DQEQQQISNLNKTQ
+30 DQNQQQISNLNKTQ

-72 NDQKKKDQNDLFDDE
+72 NDQKKKDQSDLFDDE

-102 YNILHDRKLKAMD
+102 YNILHDKKLKAMD

-124 KNNMVKIEEC
+124 KNNTVKIEEC
-134 KKKLIELKEEKKKR
+134 KKKLAELKEEKKKR

-171 LLTNTNYSNNNGT
+171 SLTNTNYNNNTGA

-205 NLMNDDSA
+205 NLMNDNSA
-213 IRLNSNHNLTIDN
+213 IHLNSNHNLTIDN
-226 EILNTDEDNFKIAF
+226 EISNTDEDNFKIAF

-253 RVINMLED
+253 QVINMFED

-266 DDNINESISDIIN
+266 DENINESISDIIN
-279 NSYDLFINNDNNNNT
+279 NSYELFINNDNNNNT
-294 LENEENNNDISVTN
+294 LDNDVNNNEISVTN

-320 SMGKFPEVKINLLLR
+320 SLGKFSEIKINLLLR

-345 KLTKDIKFVNKKYKE
+345 KLTRDIKFVNKKYKE

-373 KKNINLQEKAN
+373 KKNINLQEKNN
-384 RLEKNIKEYDDNKLF
+384 RLENNIKEYDDNKLF

-422 NAEINYEDDVID
+422 NAEINYEDDVVD
-434 DNNIEKENEMMNKG
+434 DNTIEKENEMMNKG
-448 LNPYNINNTNNNI
+448 LNPYNTNNSNNKNNNNI
-461 NNIKSNPVYK
+461 VKSNPVYK
-471 KIDNQNNKSTKKI
+471 IIGNQNNKQTKRI
-484 IVKDNDESEDKY
+484 ILKDNDESEDKY
-496 LNEFIENKDNTR
+496 LNEFIKNKDNTR
-508 NKYLLRNKPELK
+508 NKYILKNKPEIK
-520 NNSIN
+520 NNSMN
-525 PNNKL
+525 PNNKI
-530 NNYNINNNNENPIKK
+530 NNNINNNNNENSIRK

-582 LTTKEKDHYN
+582 LTTIEKDHYN

-617 FNKDANLFSP
+617 LNKDTNLFSP
-627 RKNISNVP
+627 KKNITNVP

-668 KKKKESDKKN
+668 KKKRESGKKI

-702 EKENED
+702 DKENEE
-708 DKEKEKEED
+708 DKKI
-717 NKNNT
+717 NTNNNV
-722 NNNINNNINNNN
+722 NNNINNNA
-734 TSKDIK
+734 SKDIK
-740 NIPYQNKN
+740 INTHHN

-770 NNTNNNNTTN
+770 NNTNNNTTN
-780 LTNNEKKENPQQS
+780 LNNNEKKENSQQS
-793 HPYRLNNKRS
+793 HTYRLNNKRS
-803 YKSTRIQGLNLNNDN
+803 YKSTRIQGLNLNNDLNKDN
-818 NVPKNNLLNKMKGA
+818 NAPKNYLINKMKEA
-832 KNELNLNINITNP
+832 KNELSLNTNITNP

-863 EYQNEEENG
+863 EHQSEEENG
-872 NKELNRNKYKSKKII
+872 KKDSNRNKYKTKKII
-887 VMNNVNNDVSPNQT
+887 VMNSVNNEVSPNQT

-913 AIGLGNKNFSATT
+913 AIGLGNKNFSAST

>member
-1 MATIES
+1 MATMES
-7 QNLQS
+7 QNLHS
-12 SIPVSH
+12 SIPLSQ
-18 NSDMASNSKLDV
+18 NSDIASNLKLDV
-30 DQEQQQISNLNKTQ
+30 DQNQQQISNLNKTQ

-72 NDQKKKDQNDLFDDE
+72 NDQKKKDQSDLFDDE

-102 YNILHDRKLKAMD
+102 YNILHDKKLKAMD

-124 KNNMVKIEEC
+124 KNNTVKIEEC
-134 KKKLIELKEEKKKR
+134 KKKLAELKEEKKKR

-171 LLTNTNYSNNNGT
+171 SLTNTNYNNNTGA

-205 NLMNDDSA
+205 NLMNDNSA
-213 IRLNSNHNLTIDN
+213 IHLNSNHNLTIDN
-226 EILNTDEDNFKIAF
+226 EISNTDEDNFKIAF

-253 RVINMLED
+253 QVINMFED

-266 DDNINESISDIIN
+266 DENINESISDIIN
-279 NSYDLFINNDNNNNT
+279 NSYELFINNDNNNNNT
-294 LENEENNNDISVTN
+294 LDNDVNNNEISVTN

-320 SMGKFPEVKINLLLR
+320 SLGKFSEIKINLLLR

-345 KLTKDIKFVNKKYKE
+345 KLTRDIKFVNKKYKE

-373 KKNINLQEKAN
+373 KKNINLQEKNN
-384 RLEKNIKEYDDNKLF
+384 RLENNIKEYDDNKLF

-434 DNNIEKENEMMNKG
+434 DNTIEKENEMMNKG
-448 LNPYNINNTNNNI
+448 LNPYNTNNSNNKNNNNI
-461 NNIKSNPVYK
+461 VKSNPVYK
-471 KIDNQNNKSTKKI
+471 IIGNQNNKQTKRI
-484 IVKDNDESEDKY
+484 ILKDNDESEDKY
-496 LNEFIENKDNTR
+496 LNEFIKNKDNTR
-508 NKYLLRNKPELK
+508 NKYILKNKPEIK
-520 NNSIN
+520 NNSMN
-525 PNNKL
+525 PNNKI
-530 NNYNINNNNENPIKK
+530 NNNINNNNNENSIRK

-582 LTTKEKDHYN
+582 LTTIEKDHYN

-617 FNKDANLFSP
+617 LNKDTNLFSP
-627 RKNISNVP
+627 KKNITNVP

-668 KKKKESDKKN
+668 KKKRESGKKI

-702 EKENED
+702 DKENEE
-708 DKEKEKEED
+708 DKKI
-717 NKNNT
+717 NTSNNV
-722 NNNINNNINNNN
+722 NNNINNNN
-734 TSKDIK
+734 TSKDIR
-740 NIPYQNKN
+740 NTTHQY

-770 NNTNNNNTTN
+770 NNTNNNTTN
-780 LTNNEKKENPQQS
+780 LNNNEKKENPQQS
-793 HPYRLNNKRS
+793 HTYRLNNKRS
-803 YKSTRIQGLNLNNDN
+803 YKSTRIQGLNLNNDLNKDN
-818 NVPKNNLLNKMKGA
+818 NAPKNYLINKMKEA
-832 KNELNLNINITNP
+832 KNELSLNTNITNP

-863 EYQNEEENG
+863 EHQSEEENG
-872 NKELNRNKYKSKKII
+872 KKDSNRNKYKTKKFI
-887 VMNNVNNDVSPNQT
+887 VMNSVNNEVSPNQT

-913 AIGLGNKNFSATT
+913 AIGLGNKNFSAST